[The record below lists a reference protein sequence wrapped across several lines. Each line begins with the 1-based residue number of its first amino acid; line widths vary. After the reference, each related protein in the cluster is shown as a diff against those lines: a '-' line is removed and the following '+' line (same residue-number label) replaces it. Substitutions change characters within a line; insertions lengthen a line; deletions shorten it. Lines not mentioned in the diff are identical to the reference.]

1 MPFQDRLQEPRV
13 DRMNRPQALEIDR
26 VFGADALGETIE
38 ERAASSKRIFVRSQS
53 QLAVYSERS
62 KGLQMSAQWALRQF
76 GFSTLLRAV
85 DEGAVVISAS
95 LSEPARTLREQRE
108 TLGLSIKQIAKAS
121 RVAEEVVREAEKP
134 GSVVP
139 IRQLR
144 SLAQLLGLNDEK
156 ISIEPGAG
164 ADHDLAYR
172 LRTMKNS
179 GQESRLSPSSVLNLA
194 EAAWITSQ
202 QLDLEL
208 FLGHGTKLSAFED
221 KDPNYSYPTWKRG
234 YELAEK
240 TRNLLGI
247 GAKEPIQS
255 VRALVDDLGIP
266 LIQAPMGPSF
276 AGATVVNGEH
286 RGIAVNTE
294 GENTNVWVRRMTL
307 SHELGHLLWDPREKL
322 KHLHVDRYD
331 TIVSSS
337 ISNVDVIEARAN
349 AFAISFLVPP
359 DAVKEIIHAGGD
371 SVSMVSEMMHLYGVG
386 AAAAKYHLSNISKQ
400 WGADVEVSNV
410 NSANLPS
417 PSEDWSA
424 RENWTVDFFPIQGV
438 PVGRR
443 GRFSGLIASA
453 LKSGKISRD
462 TAGSWLAVD
471 PREIEGHC
479 DDIIDLTMH

>member
-1 MPFQDRLQEPRV
+1 MTH
-13 DRMNRPQALEIDR
+13 PQASEIDR
-26 VFGADALGETIE
+26 VFGADALGETLE

-53 QLAVYSERS
+53 QLAVYNERS

-76 GFSTLLRAV
+76 GFSTLLRAA

-108 TLGLSIKQIAKAS
+108 TLGLSIKQIAQAS
-121 RVAEEVVREAEKP
+121 RLAENVVSEAEKP

-144 SLAQLLGLNDEK
+144 SLAQFLGLNDEK
-156 ISIEPGAG
+156 IGVEPGAG
-164 ADHDLAYR
+164 ADYDLAYR

-179 GQESRLSPSSVLNLA
+179 GGESRLSPSSVLNLA

-202 QLDLEL
+202 QQDLEQ
-208 FLGHGTKLSAFED
+208 FLGRGTKLSAFED
-221 KDPNYSYPTWKRG
+221 KDPGYSYPTWKRG
-234 YELAEK
+234 YELAER
-240 TRNLLGI
+240 TRSILGI
-247 GAKEPIQS
+247 AANEPIQS
-255 VRALVDDLGIP
+255 VRTLVDDLGIP
-266 LIQAPMGPSF
+266 LIQAPMGPTF

-294 GENTNVWVRRMTL
+294 GENTNVWIRRMTL

-349 AFAISFLVPP
+349 AFAVSFLAPP
-359 DAVKEIIHAGGD
+359 DAVKEIIRAGGA
-371 SVSMVSEMMHLYGVG
+371 SVSMVSEIMQRYGVG

-400 WGADVEVSNV
+400 WGADIDVSHV
-410 NSANLPS
+410 NLANLPS
-417 PSEDWSA
+417 PNEEWTA
-424 RENWTVDFFPIQGV
+424 RENWTVDFFPIPGV
-438 PVGRR
+438 SVGRR
-443 GRFSGLIASA
+443 GRFAGLIASA

-462 TAGSWLAVD
+462 TAGSWLGVE
-471 PREIEGHC
+471 PSEIEKHC
-479 DDIIDLTMH
+479 NDIIDLTMH